1 MLLIQWVI
9 TAVLSLSICVV
20 SDRRLSANR
29 IQSTS
34 PRRAMQKTGQ
44 LIGAMATTLACLWL
58 VKWVAIHSLLA
69 IVLLQLAM
77 ALYLAHLA
85 CGAVLRQHSARH
97 GQQQNDTHPHVITRV
112 LRSTF
117 LAPAGLCSFGLLS
130 LFIST
135 QQVSWRFILSIALIH
150 IAIIGVHTLAPLR
163 QHSEDNLS
171 SGTARWKTIIL
182 RMACV
187 TLLASSVCIAGRS
200 ILHLY

>member
-1 MLLIQWVI
+1 MLLTQWVI

-20 SDRRLSANR
+20 SDRQLNASHIQGANTHR
-29 IQSTS
+29 AIQK
-34 PRRAMQKTGQ
+34 AGQ

-58 VKWVAIHSLLA
+58 VKWVAINSLLA

-85 CGAVLRQHSARH
+85 CGAVLRQRSAQHR
-97 GQQQNDTHPHVITRV
+97 QQQSDTYLRAIPMV

-117 LAPAGLCSFGLLS
+117 LAPAGLCSLGLLS

-150 IAIIGVHTLAPLR
+150 IVVIGVHTLTPLR
-163 QHSEDNLS
+163 QHNEDNLS
-171 SGTARWKTIIL
+171 GDTARWKTIML
-182 RMACV
+182 RIACV
-187 TLLASSVCIAGRS
+187 TLLFSSACIAGRS